1 MVAGNP
7 RRIAAACAAA
17 AIAVSGVAALITIA
31 FAGWESSVLVRMSE
45 TEPMAEVARFH
56 DPDFAFVPAEGH
68 FDGVYFYA
76 IALDP
81 FARNADVYTRIDLYQ
96 YRYGHPGYGWL
107 SRLFGLG
114 GVRSLPWSMLM
125 VSLVGMGVA
134 GWAVSRTADL
144 LGRSAW
150 WGLVAAVNPGL
161 VLSVTVLTSEPA
173 GVAFA
178 SLGLFFWFRGRTVVA
193 AGLFAAACLVK
204 EPFALV
210 PAGLLGWEVL
220 ELIRRRA
227 VPGATWR
234 MLLLG
239 ISVLPVM
246 WWHLYLRF
254 RFGVY
259 PIQEA
264 PDFFGAPFA
273 GWYDS
278 FRFGTDL
285 VGTGASQLGTL
296 VIPILT
302 IVGASLVVATVRA
315 FRLRSPFDTIFLL
328 VVALATLYNYL
339 LIGYPK
345 DLVRELVISLLLLP
359 PVIGS
364 ISWPT
369 TPRPSAAP
377 EPEEGQE
384 EAAEHDLSPEG
395 DRGH

>member
-1 MVAGNP
+1 
-7 RRIAAACAAA
+7 
-17 AIAVSGVAALITIA
+17 
-31 FAGWESSVLVRMSE
+31 MSE
-45 TEPMAEVARFH
+45 TDAIAQVARSH
-56 DPDFAFVPAEGH
+56 DPDFVLFPAEGH

-81 FARNADVYTRIDLYQ
+81 LAVGDHHELIDVYE
-96 YRYGHPGYGWL
+96 YRYGHAGYGWL
-107 SRLFGLG
+107 GAAASLG
-114 GVRSLPWSMLM
+114 DPARVPLALLL
-125 VSLVGMGVA
+125 VSLAAMGVA

-144 LGRSAW
+144 LQRSPW
-150 WGLVAAVNPGL
+150 WGLLVAVNPGL

-178 SLGLFFWFRGRTVVA
+178 SLGLLFWFRGRSLVA
-193 AGLFAAACLVK
+193 IALFAAACLVK

-210 PAGLLGWEVL
+210 PAGLFAWEIL
-220 ELIRRRA
+220 ELIRHRA
-227 VPGATWR
+227 ASGATWR

-239 ISVLPVM
+239 VSVLPLA

-254 RFGVY
+254 RFGVL

-273 GWYDS
+273 GWFDS
-278 FRFGTDL
+278 FRFGTHL
-285 VGTGASQLGTL
+285 VRTGASQLGTL

-302 IVGASLVVATVRA
+302 IVAATLLVGTVRA
-315 FRLRSPFDTIFLL
+315 LRLRSPFDTIFLS

-339 LIGYPK
+339 LLGYPK

-359 PVIGS
+359 AVIGS
-364 ISWPT
+364 VAWPR
-369 TPRPSAAP
+369 TPGPSAAP
-377 EPEEGQE
+377 EPEEREE
-384 EAAEHDLSPEG
+384 EAAEHDLRPEG